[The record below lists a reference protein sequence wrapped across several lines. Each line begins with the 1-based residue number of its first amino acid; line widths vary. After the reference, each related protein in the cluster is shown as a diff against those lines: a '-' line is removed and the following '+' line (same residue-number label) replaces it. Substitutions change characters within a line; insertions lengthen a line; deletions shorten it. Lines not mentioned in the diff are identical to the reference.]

1 MHWKHNIFAFG
12 AKKVLECEEVVFT
25 IASHNPMGNFGYKG
39 TMSLLQSKHIILG
52 TYYVAPKHIMVPS
65 KCLSRLKKEF
75 PKTLQTHCGRYQPSD
90 L

>member
-39 TMSLLQSKHIILG
+39 TMPLLKSKHIILG
-52 TYYVAPKHIMVPS
+52 TYYVAPQTYYGTYKV
-65 KCLSRLKKEF
+65 CLSRLKKSF
-75 PKTLQTHCGRYQPSD
+75 PKPSKHIVVGT
-90 L
+90 